1 MNSPLAPDTLNQ
13 LVPLCSGCGA
23 CMNSCPKNA
32 IKLVPDAEGF
42 VRPRVHSMDCTGCK
56 TCIRICPVLHA
67 ESHPSPQQNPLAVYA
82 GWNKDESIR
91 LASSSGGIFS
101 ALAISTLKKGGT
113 VYGAAMGENL
123 RVRHIRITTPEELST
138 LRGSKYIQSDTGWIY
153 RTVKK
158 DLKEGLPVLFS
169 GTPCQIA
176 ALHQYLKHAYPLL
189 LCVDIICHGVPSPK
203 LFQEYIRLRES
214 GEENRKVTSVQFRDK
229 RVGWKSFSMVCR
241 FGDGKAAY
249 AETLHR
255 DLFMQGFLATSA

>member
-1 MNSPLAPDTLNQ
+1 MNSPLAPDTLNK

-101 ALAISTLKKGGT
+101 ALAISILKKGGT

-138 LRGSKYIQSDTGWIY
+138 LRGSKYNPERHRMDIPHRQKRLERGPSSTLLRNTVPNCRASPIFEVRLPSATLCRYHLPRRPLSKALPGIYPPPGIRRGKPQSN
-153 RTVKK
+153 
-158 DLKEGLPVLFS
+158 
-169 GTPCQIA
+169 
-176 ALHQYLKHAYPLL
+176 
-189 LCVDIICHGVPSPK
+189 LCPIPG
-203 LFQEYIRLRES
+203 
-214 GEENRKVTSVQFRDK
+214 
-229 RVGWKSFSMVCR
+229 
-241 FGDGKAAY
+241 
-249 AETLHR
+249 
-255 DLFMQGFLATSA
+255 